1 MDSRE
6 LGNRLGAAE
15 KAVEKFVSKR
25 IQPAVQ
31 KVSNFQASELVDPR
45 AYTSNVLK
53 TIGGISALA
62 PPAECQLQQLLALL
76 LRLNNLETRMSLSLC
91 FNSNLQAV
99 KTPVRRWAAGVRT
112 GADYIQGVWVRL
124 NGGGRRLAGIA
135 GLPQGLQMPPV
146 NKEARAAATKALS
159 LEISSL
165 EKRLQESSKVS
176 LRKSTVRQAFFQ
188 LVGHMM

>member
-1 MDSRE
+1 M
-6 LGNRLGAAE
+6 
-15 KAVEKFVSKR
+15 
-25 IQPAVQ
+25 
-31 KVSNFQASELVDPR
+31 
-45 AYTSNVLK
+45 
-53 TIGGISALA
+53 
-62 PPAECQLQQLLALL
+62 
-76 LRLNNLETRMSLSLC
+76 
-91 FNSNLQAV
+91 
-99 KTPVRRWAAGVRT
+99 RT

-176 LRKSTVRQAFFQ
+176 LMHSCLTACHATISLPAMTFAIER
-188 LVGHMM
+188 G